1 MFESIKIIAIT
12 VMYITE
18 QQQQNVQVR
27 LCFLFVGAD
36 ADRFRT

>member
-12 VMYITE
+12 VMYVTE

-27 LCFLFVGAD
+27 LCFLPVSAGAD
-36 ADRFRT
+36 PFRK